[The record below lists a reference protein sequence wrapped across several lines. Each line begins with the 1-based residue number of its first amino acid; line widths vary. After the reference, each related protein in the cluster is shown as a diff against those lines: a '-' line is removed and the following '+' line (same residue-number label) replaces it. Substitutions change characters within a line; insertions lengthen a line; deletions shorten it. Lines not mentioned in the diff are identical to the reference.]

1 VSGEQNIPKLE
12 RIFVWLEA
20 GFRRI
25 SGDVIAKSGQFF
37 RVAHNVI
44 VFDLFVR
51 APGLRMPSQPGS
63 AFISPLMQQRL
74 WHGIRKA
81 KCDEIGHAHLTPM
94 REAPAEDSDFAMW
107 IEASKGNMPT
117 NIHREMIIS
126 VWPSFFNTR
135 TMQTGLSASRTYFGS
150 SAT

>member
-1 VSGEQNIPKLE
+1 MT
-12 RIFVWLEA
+12 R
-20 GFRRI
+20 
-25 SGDVIAKSGQFF
+25 
-37 RVAHNVI
+37 AHSSI
-44 VFDLFVR
+44 QPFLDAADESLFVFDLFVR
-51 APGLRMPSQPGS
+51 APGLRMLSQPDS
-63 AFISPLMQQRL
+63 AFISLLMQQRL

-150 SAT
+150 SATYPLRPWL